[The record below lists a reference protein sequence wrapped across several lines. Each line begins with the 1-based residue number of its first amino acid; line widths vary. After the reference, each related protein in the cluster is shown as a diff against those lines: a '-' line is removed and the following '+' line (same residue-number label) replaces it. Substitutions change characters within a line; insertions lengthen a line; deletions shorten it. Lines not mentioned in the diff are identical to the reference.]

1 MMDRTLRNTARQPFF
16 LAGTPMFAISNPH
29 FYPVDRRPSGVLMQ
43 HTHRH
48 PRRLWSILLT
58 FVALLGAGGMAQAQV
73 VYTYDAAPVISI
85 PEDGGQANCRAPSGL
100 TRSVDIPFTVTD
112 TFTVGD
118 VALGVDISHNRR
130 GQIQIQIDP
139 PGATGFTTVLPTSTD
154 TDDNYRIMLSGNTE
168 AWPTTVTMTLPVR
181 RYVTA
186 DW

>member
-1 MMDRTLRNTARQPFF
+1 
-16 LAGTPMFAISNPH
+16 
-29 FYPVDRRPSGVLMQ
+29 MQ

-118 VALGVDISHNRR
+118 G
-130 GQIQIQIDP
+130 
-139 PGATGFTTVLPTSTD
+139 
-154 TDDNYRIMLSGNTE
+154 
-168 AWPTTVTMTLPVR
+168 TLPPIGDQVGNR
-181 RYVTA
+181 IDGRSGEW
-186 DW
+186 DMDRSCLRLR